1 MINKDVI
8 RRRITCST
16 VAVLVLGLLL
26 CGCNSISDTPYNPV
40 SDNTTPGINVDQ
52 LIEAA
57 GITSAAQQSESSSS
71 SEISETAGVTS
82 ESTDNTTEDT
92 ARNIVTVTFL
102 GDITLCSEARSSNSP
117 NGFNKVVA
125 GDMDYC
131 FKNCKQI
138 FASDDLT
145 IANLEGAVT
154 TSEEHKSKEFVFGMP
169 PENLQMLVN
178 SSIEAVN
185 LANNHTL
192 DFLDKG
198 YKDTKSNLESYGILW
213 SDQYHT
219 ATYQVGDYMI
229 GMFGICDWDNPNLAY
244 KRIDE
249 LKLKGCNIIIA
260 TCHWGKEASY
270 EPTSNQ
276 IYLGHCLIDHGVD
289 IVVGGHP
296 HRLQPIEKYKDKW
309 IVHSISNFCFG
320 GNTSLSD
327 PDTVI
332 LQCKFVMD
340 ENTHNCVDYKLNIIP
355 YSQTGRSGNDYCP
368 VPYEWGSSRYYKVL
382 SRLGWSQE
390 DE

>member
-1 MINKDVI
+1 MTRSEEI
-8 RRRITCST
+8 RHRFTKST
-16 VAVLVLGLLL
+16 AAILVQVLLL
-26 CGCNSISDTPYNPV
+26 CSCNSISNVPLSTTDNA
-40 SDNTTPGINVDQ
+40 SDSSV
-52 LIEAA
+52 
-57 GITSAAQQSESSSS
+57 TSEQSFDSDISESSPESTESSVES
-71 SEISETAGVTS
+71 SESSEEVK
-82 ESTDNTTEDT
+82 DNT
-92 ARNIVTVTFL
+92 VTVTFL
-102 GDITLCSEARSSNSP
+102 GDITLCTEARNTTSP
-117 NGFNKVVA
+117 NGFNYVVA
-125 GDMDYC
+125 GDMNYC
-131 FKNCKQI
+131 FKNCKSI
-138 FASDDLT
+138 FEADDLT

-154 TSEEHKSKEFVFGMP
+154 TSTEHKDKEFVFGMP

-178 SSIEAVN
+178 GSIDAVN
-185 LANNHTL
+185 LANNHTG
-192 DFLDKG
+192 DFLDQG
-198 YKDTKSNLESYGILW
+198 YKDTKKNLDSYGILW
-213 SDQYHT
+213 SDQYNV
-219 ATYQVGDYMI
+219 ATIQVGDYLI
-229 GMFGICDWDNPNLAY
+229 GMFGICDWDNTNLAY

-260 TCHWGKEASY
+260 TCHWGQEASY
-270 EPTSNQ
+270 EPTSKQ

-340 ENTHNCVDYKLNIIP
+340 ESTKNCVDYKLNVIP